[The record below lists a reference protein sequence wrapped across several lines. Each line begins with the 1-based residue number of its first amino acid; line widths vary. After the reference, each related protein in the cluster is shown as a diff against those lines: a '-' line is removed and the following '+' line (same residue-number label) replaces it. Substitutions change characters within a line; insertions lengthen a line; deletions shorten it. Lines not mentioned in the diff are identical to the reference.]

1 MNARDWFLEIDGRA
15 NTSECNGFHEVKLT
29 LEEARDIARLLQ
41 DVMLAEEK
49 VDEILS
55 KQNPCLYCE
64 VLLAE
69 KEKLICP
76 YCEKRKEYE
85 SAHDD

>member
-1 MNARDWFLEIDGRA
+1 M
-15 NTSECNGFHEVKLT
+15 LT
-29 LEEARDIARLLQ
+29 
-41 DVMLAEEK
+41 EEK

-76 YCEKRKEYE
+76 YCEKKKEYE